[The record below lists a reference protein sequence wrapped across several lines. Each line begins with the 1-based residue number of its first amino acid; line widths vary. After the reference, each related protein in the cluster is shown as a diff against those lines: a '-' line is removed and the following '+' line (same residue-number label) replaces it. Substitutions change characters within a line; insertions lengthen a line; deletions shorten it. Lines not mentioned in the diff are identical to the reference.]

1 MPEPPAPAK
10 YMPARKPV
18 KIARPF
24 ALAMTLE
31 GILFLSVL
39 LAGYGIGKVG

>member
-1 MPEPPAPAK
+1 M
-10 YMPARKPV
+10 

-39 LAGYGIGKVG
+39 LALAEYGCSMDIVVGGAYR